1 MLYTVLRIAIK
12 GEEHEC
18 NGQCIQTIFWLLG
31 RIIDSLEVRYGTL
44 APSRVKWADFINL
57 LKILHTA

>member
-18 NGQCIQTIFWLLG
+18 NGQCIQTIFWLLE
-31 RIIDSLEVRYGTL
+31 RIIDSLEVRYACSQSCEVGGL
-44 APSRVKWADFINL
+44 Y
-57 LKILHTA
+57 